1 MVFWK
6 LHGSKPWLKKRDYI
20 CVGRNFEN
28 DKFEFDNLLLVV
40 LGVTIDNKLTFDSH
54 MKSGSKTW
62 CNVTF
67 VRITNYLQL
76 SKKDLYL
83 LDW

>member
-6 LHGSKPWLKKRDYI
+6 LHGSKPWLKKRDHI

-28 DKFEFDNLLLVV
+28 DKFVFDNLLLVV
-40 LGVTIDNKLTFDSH
+40 LGVTIDNKLIFDSH
-54 MKSGSKTW
+54 MKSRSKTW
-62 CNVTF
+62 CIVTF